1 MKRTPENEFGIHCC
15 SKCKKVEI
23 RDYKGSCDGYYCY
36 FKCPNTEEKNIIRD
50 YLDSHYCEDF
60 ITETTD

>member
-15 SKCKKVEI
+15 SKCKKAEI
-23 RDYKGSCDGYYCY
+23 RDYKGSYDGYYCY
-36 FKCPNTEEKNIIRD
+36 FKCPNTKEKNIMKG

-60 ITETTD
+60 ITKTTN

>member
-1 MKRTPENEFGIHCC
+1 MKRTPENKFGIHCC
-15 SKCKKVEI
+15 SKCKKAEI

-36 FKCPNTEEKNIIRD
+36 FKCPNTEERNIIRG

-60 ITETTD
+60 ITKTMD